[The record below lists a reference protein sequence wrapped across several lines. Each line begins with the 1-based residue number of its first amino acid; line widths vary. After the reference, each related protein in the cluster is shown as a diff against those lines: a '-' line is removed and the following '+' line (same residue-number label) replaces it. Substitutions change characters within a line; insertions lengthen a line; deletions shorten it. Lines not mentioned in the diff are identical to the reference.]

1 MSADEVQ
8 ILKRALDRERAARKA
23 AEKIL
28 EEKSAQLYEAKKKLE
43 ESNTELVKMYGSAS
57 SQLQGVFENIVDPYV
72 IMDLWGHPLKM
83 NEAAVNL
90 LDYKAANP
98 DKSLMQFVDPEHID
112 KVPIAF
118 KELTDNGLITGFKLR
133 LITAKGQ
140 KKYVH
145 INGSIIFEDGNAVAA
160 QGVLRD
166 ITEEINYRKRLE
178 GEREKYMSIIN
189 NMNLGLIEVNT
200 EDEVLFVNQQF
211 CKISGYTADELVG
224 KKAGELIPVKK
235 DQEII
240 KKENKN
246 RLGGTSNSYEIEA
259 LTKSGEL
266 RNWLISGAPN
276 YNLKGEV
283 TGSIGIHL
291 DITDFKALQIQ
302 KEKLLQELE
311 KSNEELHEYAHI
323 VSHDLKSPL
332 RSMSALVS
340 WIKEDNRGSF
350 DKASLK
356 NFILIE
362 ETLEK
367 MEQLI
372 SDILEYSSI
381 GENNIE
387 REMVDTNQLIED
399 LKKVLYVPKHIT
411 VHLKET
417 LPTVYADRIKL
428 QQLFQNLISNAV
440 KFNDKN
446 KGVIEIGCEE
456 QKERYQFSVSD
467 NGIGIDPKYHEKIF
481 KIFQSLSDD
490 KESSGI
496 GLSIVK
502 KVVDLHNGKIWLESE
517 LGKGSTFYFTM
528 KK

>member
-1 MSADEVQ
+1 MVDEIQ
-8 ILKRALDRERAARKA
+8 ILKRALERERFSRKA
-23 AEKIL
+23 AEEIL
-28 EEKSAQLYEAKKKLE
+28 EEKSAELYEAKRKLE
-43 ESNTELVKMYGSAS
+43 ESHNELLKLYGNAS

-72 IMDLWGHPLKM
+72 IMDLWGNPLKM
-83 NEAAVNL
+83 NDAAIDL
-90 LDYKAANP
+90 LDYEEANKK
-98 DKSLMQFVDPEHID
+98 DSLLQFVNPEDLEI
-112 KVPIAF
+112 VTAAF
-118 KELTDNGLITGFKLR
+118 KTLITKGSLTGFKLQ
-133 LITAKGQ
+133 LVTAKRL

-145 INGSIIFEDGNAVAA
+145 INCSIIYEDGVAVAA

-166 ITEEINYRKRLE
+166 ITEEINYQKRIE
-178 GEREKYMSIIN
+178 GEREKYMNIIN
-189 NMNLGLIEVNT
+189 NMNLGLLEVNIK
-200 EDEVLFVNQQF
+200 DEVLFVNQRF
-211 CKISGYTADELVG
+211 CKISGYSKEELLG
-224 KKAGELIPVKK
+224 KQAGELIPLSNDKETIK
-235 DQEII
+235 QE
-240 KKENKN
+240 NAN
-246 RLGGTSNSYEIEA
+246 RLLGESNSYEIKV

-283 TGSIGIHL
+283 IGSIGIHL
-291 DITDFKALQIQ
+291 DITDFRLLQSE
-302 KEKLLQELE
+302 KEKLLIELE
-311 KSNEELHEYAHI
+311 KSNEELNEYAHI

-332 RSMSALVS
+332 RSINALIS
-340 WIKEDNRGSF
+340 WIKEDNKDSF
-350 DKASLK
+350 DHSTIK
-356 NFILIE
+356 NFDLIE
-362 ETLEK
+362 ATLEK

-372 SDILEYSSI
+372 SNLLDYSSI

-387 REMVDTNQLIED
+387 REMVDTNQLIKD

-411 VHLKET
+411 VHIKDT

-440 KFNDKN
+440 KFNNKN

-502 KVVDLHNGKIWLESE
+502 KVVDLHSGKIWLESE
-517 LGKGSTFYFTM
+517 LDKGSTFYFTM